1 MNKVGKVLT
10 VVGATVVA
18 FGCGVLYHKKKEYD
32 KKEKEIFLSSNIATI
47 DDIFVNST
55 TMMDCMQSTMW
66 HRVKEHVFDF
76 RLGYELIFTGVDPEN
91 NNNKFYATSS
101 DGNYY
106 FEFTWS
112 EKTDRFDYVM
122 SPLPG
127 AGRRWLEYFVNCY
140 LS

>member
-10 VVGATVVA
+10 VIGTTVTA
-18 FGCGVLYHKKKEYD
+18 FGFGMMYQKKVEYD
-32 KKEKEIFLSSNIATI
+32 KKEKEIFLSSNMATI
-47 DDIFVNST
+47 DDIFINCT
-55 TMMDCMQSTMW
+55 TMIDCMQSTMW

-76 RLGYELIFTGVDPEN
+76 RLGYEMIFAGVDPED
-91 NNNKFYATSS
+91 NNKFYATSS
-101 DGNYY
+101 DGNYR

-112 EKTDRFDYVM
+112 EEADKFDYVM

-127 AGRRWLEYFVNCY
+127 AGKRWLEYFVNCY